1 MMSYDEPLKYIRNFE
16 RLQERINAAREKIE
30 AGALKLEKTDRRITI
45 FTQLFGITDRAKMG
59 IEYVLCSLDNATIQA
74 RMFSGLD
81 RKDFIQRLNGFVH
94 FIFIEANHA
103 YFGLIEAFL
112 RQILRALEVNPKTN
126 FWELSDQIV
135 CRLEIDKRWVE
146 FLNFYAAVRNT
157 QHNNGVFFPSDKK
170 DRSFSYRGASYQFA
184 CGQPVHFLDGTLRLA
199 LFEDGNDFV
208 LAVCESGKLRAIPV
222 IDDPSHFEY

>member
-1 MMSYDEPLKYIRNFE
+1 MSYGELLKYIGSFE

-59 IEYVLCSLDNATIQA
+59 IEYVLYSLDDATIRA

-81 RKDFIQRLNGFVH
+81 PKDFIQRLNGFVH
-94 FIFIEANHA
+94 FIFIEANHV

-112 RQILRALEVNPKTN
+112 RQVLRALEVNPETK
-126 FWELSDQIV
+126 FWKLSDQIV

-157 QHNNGVFFPSDKK
+157 QHNNGVFFPRIRRIS
-170 DRSFSYRGASYQFA
+170 
-184 CGQPVHFLDGTLRLA
+184 HFRI
-199 LFEDGNDFV
+199 EE
-208 LAVCESGKLRAIPV
+208 AVINLHT
-222 IDDPSHFEY
+222 DDPFTFSTETYAWRCLRMVTTLF

>member
-1 MMSYDEPLKYIRNFE
+1 MSYGELLKYIGSFE

-59 IEYVLCSLDNATIQA
+59 IEYVLYSLDDATIRA

-81 RKDFIQRLNGFVH
+81 PKDFIQRLNGFVH
-94 FIFIEANHA
+94 FIFIEANHV

-112 RQILRALEVNPKTN
+112 RQVLRALEVNPETK
-126 FWELSDQIV
+126 FWKLSDQIV

-157 QHNNGVFFPSDKK
+157 QHNNGVFFPPNKK
-170 DRSFSYRGASYQFA
+170 DQSFSYRGGSYQFA
-184 CGQPVHFLDGTLRLA
+184 YGRPIHFLDGDLRLA

-208 LAVCESGKLRAIPV
+208 LAVCESRKLGVIPV
-222 IDDPSHFEY
+222 VEDPSHFEY